1 MSEINTSIMYYCHHL
16 RVLYL
21 EKTRSSAV
29 AERPRD
35 ASCLSVVGFNSTIPR
50 TRSLIISY
58 FGIRSTNAYNY
69 ILFCS
74 LWRNVKV
81 LCHKQDSLMRGAASF
96 VSRDQQTSSHCYNLY
111 TTVEM
116 LTTGAVQQWS
126 MPKPDI
132 GRKLSFF
139 PSKGDLRRNTA
150 IMFGMEKL
158 EWCGYPIVKKIVQIR
173 LFVSTEYTNVTDRHA
188 DRHRMTE

>member
-1 MSEINTSIMYYCHHL
+1 
-16 RVLYL
+16 
-21 EKTRSSAV
+21 
-29 AERPRD
+29 
-35 ASCLSVVGFNSTIPR
+35 
-50 TRSLIISY
+50 
-58 FGIRSTNAYNY
+58 
-69 ILFCS
+69 
-74 LWRNVKV
+74 
-81 LCHKQDSLMRGAASF
+81 
-96 VSRDQQTSSHCYNLY
+96 
-111 TTVEM
+111 
-116 LTTGAVQQWS
+116 

-173 LFVSTEYTNVTDRHA
+173 LFVSTEYTNVTDRHT